1 MLNVGLTGGIA
12 CGKSTVAQMFAR
24 RGGYLIDF
32 DTLAHEIQEPEKP
45 AWRDVVDFFG
55 PDILQPDRSI
65 DRNKLAA
72 VVFNHPEKLK
82 TLNEIVHPRVYGEWR
97 ERLANIQSQN
107 PHAIVFA
114 DVPLLFEG
122 RMQSLFDLTVLV
134 IIEPEEQIVRLMS
147 RNALSREDACRRLSS
162 QLPIRDKIP
171 LADIVI
177 NNQSDVGETEKR
189 VAEVWKDLLNREQAQ
204 NLRGG
209 MQDHIVDFQGDQR
222 SKIK

>member
-1 MLNVGLTGGIA
+1 MNVGLTGGIA

-32 DTLAHEIQEPEKP
+32 DTLAHEIQEPPKP

-55 PDILQPDRSI
+55 PDILQPDRRI

-72 VVFNHPEKLK
+72 VVFNHPEKLQ

-97 ERLANIQSQN
+97 ERLAKIESQN
-107 PHAIVFA
+107 PRAIVFA

-134 IIEPEEQIVRLMS
+134 VIDPEEQIVRLMS
-147 RNALSREDACRRLSS
+147 RNAISREDAYRRLSS
-162 QLPIRDKIP
+162 QMPIRDKIP

-177 NNQSDVGETEKR
+177 DNQCSVSETERK
-189 VAEVWKDLLNREQAQ
+189 VADVWGKLLEREREIA
-204 NLRGG
+204 
-209 MQDHIVDFQGDQR
+209 H
-222 SKIK
+222 SS